1 MFAPSAANEGGK
13 LGRSLTGMDETDER
27 IISLLKEDA
36 RRSYVSIAKDLDATE
51 GTVRA
56 RVKRLQQEGV
66 IRNFTVRTSSRNI
79 KALIEVNIEVNVNTS
94 DISAKIRAMPE
105 VEAVYEVSGDVDIV
119 AIVDVMTTAEM
130 NAVIERIRGLG
141 PTLSTETRLILH
153 EL

>member
-1 MFAPSAANEGGK
+1 
-13 LGRSLTGMDETDER
+13 MDETDER
-27 IISLLKEDA
+27 IIALLREDA
-36 RRSYVSIAKDLDATE
+36 RRSYVSIAKEIDATE

-56 RVKRLQQEGV
+56 RVKRLQGEGV
-66 IRNFTVRTSSRNI
+66 IRGFTVRTASRNI
-79 KALIEVNIEVNVNTS
+79 KALIEVQIEVNVNTS
-94 DISAKIRAMPE
+94 EISRRIREMPE

-141 PTLSTETRLILH
+141 PTLATETRLILH

>member
-1 MFAPSAANEGGK
+1 MHTSPRKGGK
-13 LGRSLTGMDETDER
+13 QGRSLTEMDETDER
-27 IISLLKEDA
+27 IIALLKEDA
-36 RRSYVSIAKDLDATE
+36 RRSYVSIARVLGATE

-56 RVKRLQQEGV
+56 RVRRLQQEGI
-66 IRNFTVRTSSRNI
+66 IRGFTVRTSSKNI

-94 DISAKIRAMPE
+94 DISARIRAMPE

-119 AIVDVMTTAEM
+119 TIVDVMTTAEM

-141 PTLSTETRLILH
+141 PTMSTETRLILH

>member
-1 MFAPSAANEGGK
+1 MIAPPAAKQGRMP
-13 LGRSLTGMDETDER
+13 GRSVTQMDETDER
-27 IISLLKEDA
+27 IINLLKEDA
-36 RRSYVSIAKDLDATE
+36 RRSYVSIAKELDATE

-66 IRNFTVRTSSRNI
+66 IRNFTVRTASKNI

-94 DISAKIRAMPE
+94 DISARIRAMPE

-141 PTLSTETRLILH
+141 PTMSTKTRLILN